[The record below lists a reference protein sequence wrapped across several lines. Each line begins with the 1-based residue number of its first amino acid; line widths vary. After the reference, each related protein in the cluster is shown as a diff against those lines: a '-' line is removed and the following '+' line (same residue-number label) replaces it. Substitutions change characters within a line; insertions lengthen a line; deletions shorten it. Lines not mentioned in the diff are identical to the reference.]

1 MVGTPSTAN
10 SFTYLELGVLPI
22 KYEIHWRQLIYYH
35 HILSLADDDPVNIF
49 WRNMTMLVVEAN
61 WWNDVT
67 NSMIKYS
74 ILVTEEEAMQMNKDA
89 FKKMINKAVVTV
101 AFEELREECASKS
114 KTKKHDLPKVQ
125 ETGLP
130 GKILPKP
137 NIQVQVQ

>member
-1 MVGTPSTAN
+1 
-10 SFTYLELGVLPI
+10 
-22 KYEIHWRQLIYYH
+22 
-35 HILSLADDDPVNIF
+35 
-49 WRNMTMLVVEAN
+49 MLVGEAN

-101 AFEELREECASKS
+101 AFEGLREECASKS

>member
-1 MVGTPSTAN
+1 M
-10 SFTYLELGVLPI
+10 
-22 KYEIHWRQLIYYH
+22 YYH
-35 HILSLADDDPVNIF
+35 HILSLADDDPVNFF
-49 WRNMTMLVVEAN
+49 WRNMKMLVGEAN

-114 KTKKHDLPKVQ
+114 KTKNMTYPKFKRQDYLEKFFPNQIYKYKYSDDKVVQ
-125 ETGLP
+125 YGEG
-130 GKILPKP
+130 
-137 NIQVQVQ
+137 NS